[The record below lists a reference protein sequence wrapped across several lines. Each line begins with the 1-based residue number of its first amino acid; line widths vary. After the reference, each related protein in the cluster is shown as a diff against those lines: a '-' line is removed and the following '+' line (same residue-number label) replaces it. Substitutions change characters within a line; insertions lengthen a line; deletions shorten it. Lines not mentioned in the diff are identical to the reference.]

1 MKKIATKFVLVAASA
16 FIFGTTMAQTDT
28 TKTPVPVP
36 DTTETPVPDTTETPA
51 PVPEPDTTTVPDPTE
66 ISIIHADKNTSLAMQ
81 LSKYNSGFYAITNR
95 ELLSAKQHDIKTEE
109 ENEA

>member
-66 ISIIHADKNTSLAMQ
+66 TSIIPALNL
-81 LSKYNSGFYAITNR
+81 NSFGSHNGHFHSR
-95 ELLSAKQHDIKTEE
+95 LFLLIKKLQD
-109 ENEA
+109 N

>member
-51 PVPEPDTTTVPDPTE
+51 PDTTTVPDPTE